1 MATEPGN
8 ALVDGRLLG
17 RPRSYSGKSQEWN
30 AFKFVFKAFVGVVA
44 PAVLTAMDRAEPLT
58 EPITLTGIS
67 EADRHLSRNL
77 IFLQAQVLTGP
88 LLQLMMNV
96 GEQNGLEAWRL
107 LVRSEQPVTGA
118 NRTAAMQAIL
128 QYRFS
133 PGFDKL
139 EEELRVFEGLVQTYR
154 ALFAEEISDSITQ
167 AVIKSQMP
175 AEIRTHLELQT
186 FTRTAELTSLMS
198 SLSKMRTATTVSNAG
213 AIGPTPMEIGWVKNK
228 GKCKGKGKGKEKEK
242 EKGKS
247 KGKSKGEKDE

>member
-1 MATEPGN
+1 MADCWGDLDPTVES
-8 ALVDGRLLG
+8 LK
-17 RPRSYSGKSQEWN
+17 SGN
-30 AFKFVFKAFVGVVA
+30 AFKFVFKANVGVVA

-58 EPITLTGIS
+58 EPRTLTGLS
-67 EADRHLSRNL
+67 EADRNLSRNL
-77 IFLQAQVLTGP
+77 MFLLAQVLTGP
-88 LLQLMMNV
+88 PLQLMMNV
-96 GEQNGLEAWRL
+96 GEQNGSEAWRL

-128 QYRFS
+128 QYKFS
-133 PGFDKL
+133 PCLDKL

-186 FTRTAELTSLMS
+186 FTRTAELTSLIS

-247 KGKSKGEKDE
+247 KGKSKGKKDE